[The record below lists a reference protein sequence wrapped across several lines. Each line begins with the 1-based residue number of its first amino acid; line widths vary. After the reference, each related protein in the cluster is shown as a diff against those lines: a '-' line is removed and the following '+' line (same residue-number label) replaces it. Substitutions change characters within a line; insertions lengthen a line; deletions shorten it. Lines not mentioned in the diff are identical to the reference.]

1 MTAHERILLR
11 ISDQELARRWASL
24 RAVMARQD
32 VDAVIVQATNDW
44 LGGNV
49 KWLTDIPA
57 NNGYPR
63 TVLFYAD
70 ELMTVVDMGVFG
82 GRRTLRGDDPIHRGV
97 GTILTTP
104 SFTSI
109 GYSVRY
115 DADLALADLRAH
127 GVRRVGFAN
136 GAGFLAGFSD
146 ALRDGFGNIQIED
159 FTEDLD
165 ALKAIKSEEE
175 QDLIRRAAALQDE
188 VFGHVC
194 SVIRPGLRDIDV
206 TSAAQMKAQ
215 QLGSEQGIFLGAS
228 ARVGIRSPF
237 RGRHF
242 QGRTL
247 SAGDHL
253 SLLIEV
259 NGPGGFFCEI
269 ARTLVLGN
277 ASAELLDG
285 FAAVKAAQDHTLS
298 LLKPGVAAREI
309 AAAHDAYMTARGLP
323 PELRLYAHGQGYDMV
338 ERPLIRH
345 DESMTVAAG
354 MHFAVHPGYET
365 DSIFAVI
372 CDNYIIGP
380 DGPGRCLHRTEK
392 QVFEI
397 SLT

>member
-1 MTAHERILLR
+1 MTKHERIPAR
-11 ISDQELARRWASL
+11 ISDQELARRWTAL
-24 RAVMARQD
+24 RGKMKARDID
-32 VDAVIVQATNDW
+32 VVIVQATNDW

-70 ELMTVVDMGVFG
+70 DLMTVVEMGVFG
-82 GRRTLRGDDPIHRGV
+82 GRRILKGDDSIHRGV

-104 SFTSI
+104 SFPSI
-109 GYSVRY
+109 DYTVGY

-136 GAGFLAGFSD
+136 GTGFLAGFSQV
-146 ALRDGFGNIQIED
+146 LRDGLGNVD
-159 FTEDLD
+159 VVDVTEDLD
-165 ALKAIKSEEE
+165 LLKAIKSPEE
-175 QDLIRRAAALQDE
+175 QDLICRTAALQDE
-188 VFGHVC
+188 VFSHVC

-228 ARVGIRSPF
+228 AKVGIRSPF
-237 RGRHF
+237 MGRHF

-247 SAGDHL
+247 AAGDHL

-269 ARTLVLGN
+269 ARTLVLGK
-277 ASAELLDG
+277 ASTELLEG

-298 LLKPGVAAREI
+298 LLKPGIAACDV
-309 AAAHDAYMTARGLP
+309 AAAHDAYMVSRGLP
-323 PELRLYAHGQGYDMV
+323 PEIRLYAHSQGYDMV
-338 ERPLIRH
+338 ERPLIRR
-345 DESMTVAAG
+345 DETMIVAAG
-354 MHFAVHPGYET
+354 MHLAVHPGYET

-372 CDNYIIGP
+372 CDNYIVEA
-380 DGPGRCLHRTEK
+380 DGPGPCLHKTEK
-392 QVFEI
+392 KVFEI
-397 SLT
+397 